1 MSGIG
6 GALLGSLAMTALQNC
21 LERQRSPSRLVVN
34 LPTKVTTL
42 LAGLPL
48 VERLMQLGNAIQ
60 GTNHISHLGWF
71 GPQPP
76 AGDSPPRYHFQ
87 VFALDRATRA
97 ASGLQSPGAPR
108 SRPGDGVRQPDS
120 VLGHHVYGGHIT
132 PSQGL
137 LVGLIGL
144 IFVGLH
150 GLQDTAIAGKLSQ
163 HNFSLGEKGFG
174 IALHGRLPSEISH
187 QRAEFPR
194 VTFVIILELD
204 ERRLRFGMIEPVNRR
219 LVSRNGIKMR
229 MDDRLQP

>member
-1 MSGIG
+1 
-6 GALLGSLAMTALQNC
+6 
-21 LERQRSPSRLVVN
+21 
-34 LPTKVTTL
+34 
-42 LAGLPL
+42 
-48 VERLMQLGNAIQ
+48 
-60 GTNHISHLGWF
+60 
-71 GPQPP
+71 
-76 AGDSPPRYHFQ
+76 
-87 VFALDRATRA
+87 
-97 ASGLQSPGAPR
+97 
-108 SRPGDGVRQPDS
+108 
-120 VLGHHVYGGHIT
+120 
-132 PSQGL
+132 L